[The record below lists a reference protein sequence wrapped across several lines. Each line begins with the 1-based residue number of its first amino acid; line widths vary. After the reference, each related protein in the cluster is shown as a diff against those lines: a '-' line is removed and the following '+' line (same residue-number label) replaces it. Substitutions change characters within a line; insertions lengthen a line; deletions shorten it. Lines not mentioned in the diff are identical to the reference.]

1 MYKFDLDKLVEENRF
16 TISILFPLVGA
27 IGFIASAENILPS
40 YLAFSPLMILFG
52 TLVMRLPLIAG
63 LKPLINRKSVLAILS
78 LSLYAYLIEYVGLK
92 TGWPYGNF
100 EYLVEL
106 GPMIGGV
113 PIGLPVFFIP
123 LVVNSYLLVNLF
135 EVDNFVKRFSYT
147 LALIILVDL
156 VLDPAA
162 VSLGIWTYSEGFYY
176 GVPLSNFAGWLI
188 SGSVAIL
195 MLEYGFD
202 RSKLMD
208 RLQEKDY
215 ILDDMVS
222 FVFLWGIV
230 NLYYGNIVPVSIA
243 FFFATVLYDADR
255 FDFASFR

>member
-1 MYKFDLDKLVEENRF
+1 
-16 TISILFPLVGA
+16 
-27 IGFIASAENILPS
+27 
-40 YLAFSPLMILFG
+40 
-52 TLVMRLPLIAG
+52 
-63 LKPLINRKSVLAILS
+63 
-78 LSLYAYLIEYVGLK
+78 
-92 TGWPYGNF
+92 
-100 EYLVEL
+100 
-106 GPMIGGV
+106 
-113 PIGLPVFFIP
+113 
-123 LVVNSYLLVNLF
+123 VNSYLLISLF

-162 VSLGIWTYSEGFYY
+162 VSLGIWTYSEGFFY
-176 GVPLSNFAGWLI
+176 GVPLSNFVGWLI
-188 SGSVAIL
+188 SGSLAIL

-202 RSKLMD
+202 RSKLID
-208 RLQEKDY
+208 RLQGKDY

-255 FDFASFR
+255 FDFASFG